1 MTKSEKL
8 IEKVIDYTRTTKKD
22 GNVITRTRKIWTGI
36 RNGVIRVQVYSESE
50 ESAYPLLDYE
60 VAL

>member
-1 MTKSEKL
+1 MKEKKL
-8 IEKVIDYTRTTKKD
+8 IDKVLDYVRTTKKD
-22 GNVITRTRKIWTGI
+22 GEVITRTRRIFAGI

-50 ESAYPLLDYE
+50 ESAYPILDYE